1 MDIAVTGASGLIGG
15 ALVRALEADGHRV
28 ARVVRNATAAPDTI
42 SWSPDNGT
50 IDAAAFEGIDAVV
63 HLAGEGI
70 AEHRWNDAQKKRI
83 LESRTKGTA
92 LLATTLAARQRPPQ
106 VLLSASAVGWY
117 GDRGD
122 EVLTEDSAPG
132 RGFLTDVCVAWEAA
146 TAPAEQAGVRVA
158 HLRTGIVLSPD
169 GGALAKMLP
178 LFRFG
183 LGGRMGNGR
192 QIWSWI
198 TLHDEVAAIRH
209 LLDHDARG
217 AHNLTAPAP
226 VSNRAFTTALAH
238 AVHRPALFPV
248 PKFGPGLLLG
258 GELAHNLLFT
268 SADVRPA
275 RLTASGFSFAH
286 PDLDTALAAVLA
298 PATEMAAR

>member
-15 ALVRALEADGHRV
+15 AIVRALEADGHRV
-28 ARVVRNATAAPDTI
+28 ARVVRGTTPAPDTI
-42 SWSPDNGT
+42 SWSPDSGT
-50 IDAAAFEGIDAVV
+50 IDAAAFEGIDAVI

-70 AEHRWNDAQKKRI
+70 AERRWSDAQKKRI

-106 VLLSASAVGWY
+106 VLLSASAIGWY

-146 TAPAEQAGVRVA
+146 TAPAEQAGIRVA

-209 LLDHDARG
+209 LLDHDLRG

-226 VSNRAFTTALAH
+226 VSNRAFTAALAH
-238 AVHRPALFPV
+238 ALHRPARFPV
-248 PKFGPGLLLG
+248 PQFGPGLLLG
-258 GELAHNLLFT
+258 RELAHNLLFT

-275 RLTASGFSFAH
+275 RLEASGFAFAH
-286 PDLDTALAAVLA
+286 PDLGTALASVLS
-298 PATEMAAR
+298 PAAEVTAR